1 MPSAPSRRAPAECPV
16 CGEAVPPR
24 ATACPHCGADDR
36 TGWNE
41 EETRYDGLD
50 LPESAFTD
58 EDGENPS
65 ARRPLRRG
73 PHPLWLI
80 VAGLLVLWL
89 VLLALSPGHAW
100 F

>member
-1 MPSAPSRRAPAECPV
+1 MPRPPTRRAPAECPV
-16 CGEAVPPR
+16 CGEDVPPR

-36 TGWNE
+36 TGWNDDA
-41 EETRYDGLD
+41 TRYDGLD
-50 LPESAFTD
+50 LPDSAFADD
-58 EDGENPS
+58 EETATP
-65 ARRPLRRG
+65 RRPLRRG

-80 VAGLLVLWL
+80 VGVLLLLWL